1 MKINR
6 TQWTVILA
14 FAAVYIIWGSTYIA
28 LLIGIQSI
36 PPFLLSAL
44 RFLFA
49 GIILFAWCLA
59 KREKLPSA
67 KSIRINSIAGTL
79 TLFGGTVSVA
89 WAEQYIS
96 TSLAAI
102 IVTAVPFWFII
113 LDKKQWSFY
122 FNNKS
127 IIAGLI
133 IGFAGV
139 IILVGF
145 DKTNS
150 VNSTPHN
157 QLAGALAVVAG
168 GIGWTSGSLFAK
180 YRSTGSPLFVNT
192 SLQLLA
198 AGVFSL
204 LVSFLS
210 GEWKGFSF
218 SVVTTNAWLALFY
231 LATMGSIVAFS
242 CYLYLLKVRPPALVS
257 TYVYVNP
264 IVALLLG
271 AIFVNEPVTWI
282 KILALTIIL
291 GGVLLVNLSKYRTAK
306 QAT

>member
-1 MKINR
+1 MNK

-49 GIILFAWCLA
+49 GTLLCGWCLV
-59 KREKLPSA
+59 KREFFPSV
-67 KSIRINSIAGTL
+67 KSIGVNSVAGVL
-79 TLFGGTVSVA
+79 TLFCGTVSVA

-96 TSLAAI
+96 SSLAAI
-102 IVTAVPFWFII
+102 IVTAIPFWFII

-122 FNNKS
+122 LNNKT
-127 IIAGLI
+127 IIAGLL
-133 IGFAGV
+133 IGFTGV

-145 DKTNS
+145 DKEYSANNTQN
-150 VNSTPHN
+150 N
-157 QLAGALAVVAG
+157 QLVGILAVIAG

-180 YRSTGSPLFVNT
+180 YRPTGSPLLVNT
-192 SLQLLA
+192 ALQLLS
-198 AGVFSL
+198 AGVFCI
-204 LVSFLS
+204 LVSYLS
-210 GEWKGFSF
+210 GEWKNFSF
-218 SVVTTNAWLALFY
+218 SSVSSNAWLALFY
-231 LATMGSIVAFS
+231 LATMGSIVAYS
-242 CYLYLLKVRPPALVS
+242 SYLFLLKVRPPALVS

-271 AIFVNEPVTWI
+271 AILVNEPVTWI

-291 GGVLLVNLSKYRTAK
+291 GGVLLVNLSKYRTDK

>member
-1 MKINR
+1 MNK

-49 GIILFAWCLA
+49 GIILFGWCFV
-59 KREKLPSA
+59 KREALPSVR
-67 KSIRINSIAGTL
+67 SIRINSIAGTL

-113 LDKKQWSFY
+113 LDKKQWAFY

-145 DKTNS
+145 DKTNTT
-150 VNSTPHN
+150 NSTTHN

-180 YRSTGSPLFVNT
+180 YRPTGSPLLINT

-204 LVSFLS
+204 LVSYLS
-210 GEWKGFSF
+210 GEWKTFSF
-218 SVVTTNAWLALFY
+218 SAVTTNAWMALFY
-231 LATMGSIVAFS
+231 LVTMGSIVAFS
-242 CYLYLLKVRPPALVS
+242 CYLFLLKVRPPALVS

-306 QAT
+306 QTA

>member
-1 MKINR
+1 MNK

-49 GIILFAWCLA
+49 GTLLCGWCLV
-59 KREKLPSA
+59 KRESFPSV
-67 KSIRINSIAGTL
+67 KSIGVNSVAGIL
-79 TLFGGTVSVA
+79 TLFCGTVSVA

-96 TSLAAI
+96 SSLAAI
-102 IVTAVPFWFII
+102 IVTAIPFWFII

-122 FNNKS
+122 FNNKT
-127 IIAGLI
+127 IIAGLL
-133 IGFAGV
+133 IGFTGV

-145 DKTNS
+145 DKEYSANNTQN
-150 VNSTPHN
+150 N
-157 QLAGALAVVAG
+157 QLVGILAVIAG

-180 YRSTGSPLFVNT
+180 YRPTGSPLLVNT
-192 SLQLLA
+192 ALQLLS
-198 AGVFSL
+198 AGVFCI
-204 LVSFLS
+204 LVSYLS
-210 GEWKGFSF
+210 GEWKNFSF
-218 SVVTTNAWLALFY
+218 SSVSSNAWLALFY
-231 LATMGSIVAFS
+231 LATMGSIVAYS
-242 CYLYLLKVRPPALVS
+242 SYLFLLKVRPPALVS

-271 AIFVNEPVTWI
+271 AIFVNEPVTWV

-291 GGVLLVNLSKYRTAK
+291 GGVLLVNLSKYRTDK